1 MTLTSSP
8 PVFEFNALAN
18 QYMFWEMGSPPVCYV
33 SADHCK
39 MPAVQSELQRAL
51 AKIPGLITEIVRF
64 DEIAQHRQKNRVHVE
79 TAENLQPEVI
89 ELFTETAAMHASD
102 MHFVVDTTRT
112 TIYQRI
118 HGDLSVVAN
127 RSVDEGMSLLR
138 CMVNSMSDSGAREF
152 MENEMQ
158 DARIENKY
166 LHKANLYAARYAHIP
181 TENGV
186 YAVVRL
192 IKDER
197 DDIPSLE
204 TLGFNPEHI
213 TLIRRMLRSPYGFII
228 LSGPTGSG
236 KSTTLRTL
244 AEMYTVFTHGLKRL
258 LAIED
263 PPEGKLPGIQIPIFA
278 DKTDPAAVKQAWTR
292 TIAASLRLDPDALI
306 VGEMRDKDSV
316 KTAISGAETGH
327 LLMATLHS
335 NDAPSSISRMVD
347 TLDVPLALITD
358 PQLIVG
364 LIAQRL
370 VPLLCPKCKQT
381 YEEVKENLE
390 ADELQL
396 IATYCDKE
404 KIRFRN
410 HNGCNNCHYG
420 TVGRRVI
427 VEVIRPDAQFMHLY
441 RHEGKLVARNYWVN
455 KMGGITRGMHLQQYL
470 NRGEVDPLE
479 GDRINPLDEDT
490 LLALDITSLSA

>member
-1 MTLTSSP
+1 
-8 PVFEFNALAN
+8 
-18 QYMFWEMGSPPVCYV
+18 
-33 SADHCK
+33 

-51 AKIPGLITEIVRF
+51 SHIPEMITEMVRF
-64 DEIAQHRQKNRVHVE
+64 DAISQHRQKNRVRVD

-89 ELFTETAAMHASD
+89 DLYTQTAALGASD
-102 MHFVVDTTRT
+102 MHFLIDTDGT

-127 RSVDEGMSLLR
+127 KTTDEGMTLLR
-138 CMVNSMSDSGAREF
+138 CMVNTMSDSGAREF
-152 MENEMQ
+152 MENEIQ

-166 LHKANLYAARYAHIP
+166 LHKAELYAARYAHIP

-204 TLGFNPEHI
+204 NLGFNPEHI

-263 PPEGKLPGIQIPIFA
+263 PPEGKLPGIQIPIHA
-278 DKTDPAAVKQAWTR
+278 DKSDPVAVAQAWTR

-316 KTAISGAETGH
+316 KTAIAGAETGH
-327 LLMATLHS
+327 LLMATLHA

-370 VPLLCPKCKQT
+370 VPLLCPECKQT
-381 YEEVKENLE
+381 YEQVKDSLE
-390 ADELQL
+390 PDELQL

-404 KIRFRN
+404 KVRFRY
-410 HNGCNNCHYG
+410 HKGCKNCHHG

-427 VEVIRPDAQFMHLY
+427 VEVIRPDAQFMHLF

-490 LLALDITSLSA
+490 LLALDTTPLSA